1 MPSMLDLGK
10 PKHIHFIG
18 IGGISMSALAMIML
32 NRGWTVSGS
41 DLRES
46 NLTDRLQGA
55 GAAVFFTHCAENVHG
70 ADVIVYTSAVK
81 QDNPELVRAKELG
94 IPIYTRAELLGDLMS
109 EATRGIAIAG
119 SHGKTTTTAMLGVML
134 DLAGCNPT
142 VLVGGE
148 LESINGNVKV
158 GNGNFLV
165 AEACEYFDAFLSL
178 KPNIGVILNIDADH
192 LDYFKDIE
200 QIKRTFRSFAELIPE
215 DGALVACVDDA
226 NVRSI
231 LPGLSCPV
239 VTYGLSWES
248 GADWTAADLKMQ
260 AGGSTFT
267 LIYRGQPQAEARLL
281 VPGKHNVQN
290 ALAAI
295 AVGHLAGVS
304 PEMMAEKLQEYR
316 GTHRR
321 FDYQGEFNGAAIY
334 DDYAHHPTE
343 IKATL
348 AAGRTHQPQRLIS
361 VFQPHTY
368 TRTKALMREFVEAFE
383 ESDLVIV
390 TDIYAAREK
399 DTYGVNSAQLT
410 ELMQAVHPNAQHIG
424 SLQQAAAY
432 LRQELRPGDLLFTMG
447 AGDVYRVA
455 EMLLRG

>member
-46 NLTDRLQGA
+46 NLTDRLQNA
-55 GAAVFFTHCAENVHG
+55 GATITFTHSAENVHG

-81 QDNPELVRAKELG
+81 PDNPELVRAKELG
-94 IPIYTRAELLGDLMS
+94 IPIYARAELLGDLIA

-148 LESINGNVKV
+148 LESLNGNVKV

-165 AEACEYFDAFLSL
+165 AEACEYFDNFLSL

-215 DGALVACVDDA
+215 DGTLVACVDDA

-231 LPGLSCPV
+231 LPGLGCPV
-239 VTYGLSWES
+239 VSYGLES
-248 GADWTAADLKMQ
+248 SADWTVADLQ
-260 AGGSTFT
+260 LEAGGSTFT
-267 LIYRGQPQAEARLL
+267 AVHHGQPQASVKLR
-281 VPGKHNVQN
+281 VPGGHNVQN

-295 AVGHLAGVS
+295 AVGHLAGLAPAV
-304 PEMMAEKLQEYR
+304 MAEKLGEYR

-321 FDYQGEFNGAAIY
+321 FDYQGECNGAAIY

-348 AAGRTHQPQRLIS
+348 AAGRTYRPKRLIC

-368 TRTKALMREFVEAFE
+368 TRTKALMREFAQAFE
-383 ESDLVIV
+383 EADLVIV

-399 DTYGVNSAQLT
+399 DTYGVNSAQLA
-410 ELMQAVHPNAQHIG
+410 EQMQAVHPNAQYIG
-424 SLQQAAAY
+424 SLQQAAEY

-455 EMLLRG
+455 EMLLKG